1 MAGPIVTY
9 KYIVNSLHGTSWR
22 IRTYVHN
29 GHNIIGNDFF
39 SAGCAEEQQRGRHA
53 ASNQQATRRRP
64 HTNQF
69 PHPNPL
75 FLLILLPHSAAG
87 GDWPRQ
93 QRSSPG
99 EGATATSAYVRQP
112 RAVRPATPS
121 ASRLTRS
128 SPWVSGVAQLAR
140 GLICGG
146 APGGAQICP
155 DLRRRAHAPYV
166 SDLSLPCFMSPH
178 LSRTWCDPSSV
189 PPLWPCG
196 ELAMVTAPTRC
207 WRHSNREMSA
217 PLFLHMLCL
226 SMLVVLIVFL

>member
-1 MAGPIVTY
+1 MTSSRPAVR
-9 KYIVNSLHGTSWR
+9 KSNS
-22 IRTYVHN
+22 
-29 GHNIIGNDFF
+29 
-39 SAGCAEEQQRGRHA
+39 A
-53 ASNQQATRRRP
+53 AATRRPISKRHIGDP
-64 HTNQF
+64 TLTNS

-75 FLLILLPHSAAG
+75 FLLILLPHNATG
-87 GDWPRQ
+87 GDWRRQ
-93 QRSSPG
+93 QRGGPG
-99 EGATATSAYVRQP
+99 EGAAASTSAYVRQP
-112 RAVRPATPS
+112 RAVRPTAPS
-121 ASRLTRS
+121 ASRLTWS